1 MTAARPAPHATWT
14 SVQCSRDGSCIELHS
29 DLVFCNHS
37 CRPSLVFDMAKLEVR
52 VADDRPLSIGDELT
66 FYYPST
72 EWDMKEPFD
81 CECRSTAAKRCGE
94 RIAGAKHANRTLLER
109 NWLNVHI
116 RELLV
121 AERATEFPC

>member
-1 MTAARPAPHATWT
+1 M
-14 SVQCSRDGSCIELHS
+14 VK
-29 DLVFCNHS
+29 F
-37 CRPSLVFDMAKLEVR
+37 EVR
-52 VADDRPLSIGDELT
+52 VADNRPLSIGDELT
-66 FYYPST
+66 FFYPST
-72 EWDMKEPFD
+72 EWDMEEPFD
-81 CECRSTAAKRCGE
+81 CECRPMAAKRCGE